1 MTQTEQRTAETILQK
16 PFEVQAGGKT
26 YTVARPTFGTL
37 IELSPY
43 VKRLPNVSE
52 VKKED
57 LVPYILSVAGRYGKI
72 VAKIA
77 ALLIIGGQNITY
89 HKVKRLKSKFLC
101 FKRYEYVMVSN
112 VDELADELILTSSS
126 EEMNRIINL
135 AMGYQDIGFFL
146 STIISLSAANVLEPT
161 RSETGA
167 TASGE

>member
-1 MTQTEQRTAETILQK
+1 MVEQKTAETILQK
-16 PFEVQAGGKT
+16 PLEVQAGGKT
-26 YTVARPTFGTL
+26 YQVARPTFGTL
-37 IELSPY
+37 IEISPY
-43 VKRLPNVSE
+43 VKQLPNITE

-57 LVPYILSVAGRYGKI
+57 LVPYILSVAGKYGSI
-72 VAKIA
+72 IAKIA
-77 ALLIIGGQNITY
+77 AILIIGGQNIMY

-101 FKRYEYVMVSN
+101 FKRYENVMVSN
-112 VDELADELILTSSS
+112 VDELADKLIRNASP

-161 RSETGA
+161 KTEA

>member
-43 VKRLPNVSE
+43 VKQLPNVSD

-72 VAKIA
+72 VAKMA
-77 ALLIIGGQNITY
+77 ALLIIGGQNIAY
-89 HKVKRLKSKFLC
+89 HKVKRLKSRFLC
-101 FKRYEYVMVSN
+101 FKRYESVMVSN
-112 VDELADELILTSSS
+112 VDELADELIRTASPQ
-126 EEMNRIINL
+126 EMNRIINQ

-146 STIISLSAANVLEPT
+146 STIISLGAANVLEPT